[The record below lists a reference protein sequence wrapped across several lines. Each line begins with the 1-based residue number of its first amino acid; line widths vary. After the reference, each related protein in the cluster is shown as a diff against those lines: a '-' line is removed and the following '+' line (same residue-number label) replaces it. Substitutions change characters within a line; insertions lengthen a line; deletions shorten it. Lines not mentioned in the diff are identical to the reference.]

1 MTPETA
7 RPDLAVPT
15 ILHDGVGRTPS
26 GARWIEELPALVE
39 RAARRWDLTLGEPFR
54 DGASAWVAPART
66 VDGRA
71 AVLKVGFPHDEARH
85 EADALRAWDGRGTVR
100 LWAHDPQDWA
110 LLLEQVVPGAPMT
123 AVKAVP
129 ASELLAAG
137 AAVHRALVTACATD
151 EPGLPGLPHMA
162 DVCRAWSH
170 TLLDRAGRAA
180 AEGEL
185 DVDGGLV
192 EHAHELLRELPTTGA
207 AAVVHGDL
215 NPGNLL
221 LGPDDRWVAIDPKPM
236 RGDPAYDLW
245 PLLEQVDS
253 PFRSAD
259 PARLLRERTAVAADA
274 AGLDPQRVAA
284 WALARSVEAALWRWD
299 ELGDLAGAQRE
310 LDQAAVWAAL
320 A

>member
-1 MTPETA
+1 MPQERV

-26 GARWIEELPALVE
+26 GALWLEELPGLVE
-39 RAARRWDLTLGEPFR
+39 RAARRWDLALGEPYQS
-54 DGASAWVAPART
+54 GASAWAAPART
-66 VDGRA
+66 PDGRA
-71 AVLKVGFPHDEARH
+71 TVLKVAFPHDEARH
-85 EADALRAWDGRGTVR
+85 EAAALRAWDGRGAVR
-100 LWAHDPQDWA
+100 LLEHEPQDWA
-110 LLLEQVVPGAPMT
+110 LLLEQVLPGTAMT
-123 AVKAVP
+123 AAPSP
-129 ASELLAAG
+129 APELLAA
-137 AAVHRALVTACATD
+137 AARVHRALVGDVALD
-151 EPGLPGLPHMA
+151 GLPDMA

-185 DVDGGLV
+185 DIDGSLV
-192 EHAHELLRELPTTGA
+192 GRAHELLRELPATAGDVT
-207 AAVVHGDL
+207 VVHGDL

-221 LGPDDRWVAIDPKPM
+221 LGPSGRWVAIDPKPM

-253 PFRSAD
+253 PFRSAE
-259 PARLLRERTAVAADA
+259 PARLLRERVALAADE
-274 AGLDPQRVAA
+274 AGVERRRVSQ

-299 ELGDLAGAQRE
+299 ELGDLVGAQRE
-310 LDQAAVWAAL
+310 LDQAAVWATL

>member
-1 MTPETA
+1 MTPKTA

-26 GARWIEELPALVE
+26 GARWLEELPALVE
-39 RAARRWDLTLGEPFR
+39 RAARRWGLALGEPYQ
-54 DGASAWVAPART
+54 DGASAWTAPART
-66 VDGRA
+66 A
-71 AVLKVGFPHDEARH
+71 AGTAVVLKVAFPHDEARH
-85 EADALRAWDGRGTVR
+85 EAVALRAWDGHGTAR
-100 LWAHDPQDWA
+100 LLEHHAQDWA
-110 LLLEQVVPGAPMT
+110 LLLEQVAPGTAMT
-123 AVKAVP
+123 AVTAP
-129 ASELLAAG
+129 APELLAA
-137 AAVHRALVTACATD
+137 AARVHRELVTARAAG
-151 EPGLPGLPHMA
+151 GLAELPQMA
-162 DVCRAWSH
+162 EVCSAWAQ

-185 DVDGGLV
+185 DVDGSLV
-192 EHAHELLRELPTTGA
+192 GRAHDLLRELPATARETV
-207 AAVVHGDL
+207 VVHGDF

-221 LGPDDRWVAIDPKPM
+221 LGPDGRWVAIDPKPLW
-236 RGDPAYDLW
+236 GDPAYDLW

-259 PARLLRERTAVAADA
+259 AAGMLRERTALTADE
-274 AGLDPQRVAA
+274 AGLDRKRVIQ
-284 WALARSVEAALWRWD
+284 WALARSVEGALWRWD